1 MPPASNLVLLPK
13 LLDSNMTPQEESLLA
28 VPRTPRKPNQSDP
41 VREVIDK
48 LNRDYNVSIKV
59 PDVTLTP
66 SATRERAQ
74 QDAAF
79 ARSEEIVR
87 QLRYHCFHPTLLD
100 RILYSFHLEARAASQ
115 KWIRLY
121 DGDGDD
127 GAVVPDPTA
136 PPRAESS
143 GQVLE
148 FQEILISILNQAR
161 PRQPK
166 FRTFTRA
173 HTGPAAYASA
183 DLSMSK
189 RRPEVDTEV
198 NLTKKVKGN
207 LMDSKGSGQS
217 VSDALDFVPIRS
229 RSVISE
235 PSAAK
240 FSRDIREPF
249 RSKTACC
256 VRESVYGNTSFSTA
270 ASTSRASLFSV
281 VDGCLPGT
289 QETIPAPFEEE
300 LASCLPPARE
310 PASFAEHDLE
320 TSSKAVRKP
329 TEPAAPIPLASSPGA
344 TGNSEISAFDDP
356 IFCKLQKPL
365 ARQSEPNNLLSRLE
379 ASWRESSQSTRVV
392 A

>member
-1 MPPASNLVLLPK
+1 
-13 LLDSNMTPQEESLLA
+13 MTPQEESLLA
-28 VPRTPRKPNQSDP
+28 VPRTPKKPNQSDP

-127 GAVVPDPTA
+127 DA
-136 PPRAESS
+136 
-143 GQVLE
+143 VLE
-148 FQEILISILNQAR
+148 FQEIFISILNQAR

-183 DLSMSK
+183 DMSMSK

-207 LMDSKGSGQS
+207 LMDSKGSGQR

-240 FSRDIREPF
+240 FSRDVREPL
-249 RSKTACC
+249 RSKTACS

-289 QETIPAPFEEE
+289 QETIPAPIEEE

-310 PASFAEHDLE
+310 PTSFVEHDLE